1 MTGAK
6 QWPIV
11 AAILGVLAVI
21 GTGVKLATST
31 SPLEARVDE
40 LLARESGTNANANL
54 LERINDLSR
63 VQEDPGFAKLP
74 ATKQSSARER
84 LAELKGIKSYQ
95 DFEKS
100 MAEIPDPK
108 TARTIGQLNEITQR
122 LSQLREPEDLPDFL
136 KPGGGIRERQ
146 LRLEDA
152 QILSQAAEQMRKQY
166 SMVLE
171 AGNAVLRNRNEP
183 RLPERIR
190 EVFALARDL
199 KTPEN
204 DKDKPLPGSDRL
216 TYAAVFQLA
225 EIQSLLQEWK
235 KLKEKLEPAA
245 KSEKRS

>member
-11 AAILGVLAVI
+11 AAILGILAVI

-31 SPLEARVDE
+31 SPLEARLDE
-40 LLARESGTNANANL
+40 LLARERDWGSSWNPQ
-54 LERINDLSR
+54 ERIDDLSS
-63 VQEDPGFAKLP
+63 VQADAGFTKLP
-74 ATKQSSARER
+74 AAKQRSVGER
-84 LAELKGIKSYQ
+84 LVELKGIKSYQ

-100 MAEIPDPK
+100 LAKIPDPK
-108 TARTIGQLNEITQR
+108 TARSIGQLNEITQR

-136 KPGGGIRERQ
+136 KPGGAIRERQ

-152 QILSQAAEQMRKQY
+152 RILSNAADQMTKQY

-171 AGNAVLRNRNEP
+171 AGNAVLRNRNQP
-183 RLPERIR
+183 KLPERIR
-190 EVFALARDL
+190 EVVALAKDL

-225 EIQSLLQEWK
+225 EIQNLLSEWK

-245 KSEKRS
+245 RTPQR

>member
-31 SPLEARVDE
+31 SPLETRVDE
-40 LLARESGTNANANL
+40 LLARERDSSSYANL
-54 LERINDLSR
+54 QERIDDLSSAR
-63 VQEDPGFAKLP
+63 ADPGFAKLP
-74 ATKQSSARER
+74 ATKQDAVSWH
-84 LAELKGIKSYQ
+84 LAELKGVKTYH

-100 MAEIPDPK
+100 LAEIPHPI
-108 TARTIGQLNEITQR
+108 TARSISQLKEISQR
-122 LSQLREPEDLPDFL
+122 LEQLKEPDNLPDSLKQANAIHEKSFRLGVATMLSGTAEEIRQQYLMVLRE
-136 KPGGGIRERQ
+136 
-146 LRLEDA
+146 
-152 QILSQAAEQMRKQY
+152 
-166 SMVLE
+166 
-171 AGNAVLRNRNEP
+171 GNEVLRDKNEP
-183 RLPERIR
+183 KLPERIR
-190 EVFALARDL
+190 EVFALAKDL

-225 EIQSLLQEWK
+225 EIQNLLSEWK

-245 KSEKRS
+245 RTPQR